1 MLQRVTS
8 AGGSSAHAA
17 TGLPPTRRFP
27 VGTSFTIRITRY
39 DPLRN
44 LQITNPRGDDVQR
57 LLLRPVDRLLLRHPV
72 GQHAQDLRPQE
83 AGEIS
88 GAQLERLRGF
98 VVEAEEDHCQDF
110 AQPQDDEEKAH
121 LERFP
126 LRAMDWNTVNRDLM
140 WAIVYR
146 PLGSKIWSPLPENGM
161 AQGQEGWGFW
171 QYDLLKI
178 RKRCQHLNSLNIQY
192 PMRDGVNR
200 LEFRLARIEIQ
211 PEAELPIAGPPAAI
225 P

>member
-1 MLQRVTS
+1 M
-8 AGGSSAHAA
+8 
-17 TGLPPTRRFP
+17 
-27 VGTSFTIRITRY
+27 
-39 DPLRN
+39 
-44 LQITNPRGDDVQR
+44 
-57 LLLRPVDRLLLRHPV
+57 
-72 GQHAQDLRPQE
+72 
-83 AGEIS
+83 
-88 GAQLERLRGF
+88 
-98 VVEAEEDHCQDF
+98 
-110 AQPQDDEEKAH
+110 DDEEKYR

-126 LRAMDWNTVNRDLM
+126 LRTMDWNTVNRDLM

-146 PLGSKIWSPLPENGM
+146 PLGSKIWSPLEKDGPG
-161 AQGQEGWGFW
+161 GQFPGYDIW

-192 PMRDGVNR
+192 PMRNGVNR